1 MEIRIYV
8 EGGGDQRAGKDAL
21 QRGISQFLNPIREM
35 ARKKRISFRVIACGS
50 RNSAFGDFDYALRSH
65 PEAINI
71 LLIDAEGLVHHAN
84 PWEHLR
90 QRDPS
95 WDIPNLPDT
104 QCFLMAQAMEAWVI
118 ADINALRK
126 YHGQGFNANPFPGNP
141 DIESFPKERLE
152 RVLIEATRNNTKGTY
167 HKLRHGPDILARAD
181 HTIVCERA
189 SHCRR
194 LFATLQALI
203 VLS

>member
-71 LLIDAEGLVHHAN
+71 LLIDAEGLVHHQIHGN
-84 PWEHLR
+84 TFDSVIHLGISPIYR
-90 QRDPS
+90 IHS
-95 WDIPNLPDT
+95 
-104 QCFLMAQAMEAWVI
+104 V
-118 ADINALRK
+118 
-126 YHGQGFNANPFPGNP
+126 
-141 DIESFPKERLE
+141 S
-152 RVLIEATRNNTKGTY
+152 
-167 HKLRHGPDILARAD
+167 
-181 HTIVCERA
+181 
-189 SHCRR
+189 
-194 LFATLQALI
+194 
-203 VLS
+203 